1 MKYFVFWIKIVAW
14 TLGLFAAGL
23 LVVLLA
29 VSWTIGRAVE
39 DFSREATAK
48 YGGDRVEALIAQVDC
63 QTCSLDERNH
73 AVWALGQLTDKRA
86 LPVLRKYY
94 TGEPCDHSRL
104 ICQREITKAIRWTEG
119 NSFMLPRVW
128 RVMLSEDQT
137 AAARSPKK

>member
-1 MKYFVFWIKIVAW
+1 MKNLVSWIKIVAW
-14 TLGLFAAGL
+14 TLGIFAAGL
-23 LVVLLA
+23 FVLYLA
-29 VSWTIGRAVE
+29 VSWSIGQAVE
-39 DFSREATAK
+39 NWSREAMAK

-63 QTCSLDERNH
+63 QTCSLTERNH

-119 NSFMLPRVW
+119 NSFMLPQVW
-128 RVMLSEDQT
+128 RVMLSDDQM